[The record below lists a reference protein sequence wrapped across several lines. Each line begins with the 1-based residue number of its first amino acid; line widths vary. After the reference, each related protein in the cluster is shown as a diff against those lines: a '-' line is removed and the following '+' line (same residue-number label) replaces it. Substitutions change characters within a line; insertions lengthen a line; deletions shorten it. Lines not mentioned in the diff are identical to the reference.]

1 MNAKTIDEIEIIFR
15 RVLWGTNGE
24 EFYKIAVAFILGG
37 VAIAVGGY
45 IRDYDLKKKVNTENR
60 ILGYLKLCGRTS
72 LPELATKVGISQGE
86 IVKVLSE
93 LRQRK
98 DIVFHIDENEVY
110 MPGYERERPTEKVTE
125 KVTEKIVVKIPCP
138 NCGTLNDPTT
148 EKCTNCGAPIKG
160 R

>member
-1 MNAKTIDEIEIIFR
+1 MNAKTIDEIETIFR

-24 EFYKIAVAFILGG
+24 EFYKIAVALILGG
-37 VAIAVGGY
+37 VSIAVGRY

-72 LPELATKVGISQGE
+72 LPELATKVGISQSE

-125 KVTEKIVVKIPCP
+125 KITEKIVVKIPCP
-138 NCGTLNDPTT
+138 NCETLNDPTT
-148 EKCTNCGAPIKG
+148 EKCTNCGAPIK
-160 R
+160 RR